1 MGNRKMCKAFVCTLL
16 AVAVLLP
23 GAAPARAASS
33 QEIRKEIEELEAQ
46 QEQLQAQME
55 ELEGKLT
62 ENFSQ
67 MQQTVSQKDAVD
79 QQIQIL
85 NQQIL
90 LNQEQI
96 TACSHLIAD
105 QQEQLE
111 LAQDQL
117 KALNEKYKERIRA
130 MEEEGTLSYWSV
142 LFKADSFADFL
153 DRLSMIQE
161 IAAADRERL
170 RQISDAAEEV
180 AAIQAQQEK
189 EKSALEEAKRDLRD
203 KQQTLEEKRAQADAL
218 LQELMAQEQEFEDL
232 LEESEQRQ
240 EALMEELAQK
250 EEEYDE
256 AKYQEWLATYVPPV
270 SQPEDQTPSQE
281 VPESSTDWL
290 TPVPYYTLTSAFGMR
305 LHPILGVMRPHNGV
319 DMACAAMTPIYA
331 SRSGQVTVAAY
342 QEAGA
347 GNYVQINHGDGFRS
361 IYMHM
366 TYYIVSAGQ
375 YVTAGQVIGYVGN
388 TGMSKGN
395 HLHFGI
401 SYNGTYV
408 NPMEYLD

>member
-1 MGNRKMCKAFVCTLL
+1 MRNRKLYKLL
-16 AVAVLLP
+16 LCSMLAAALLLT

-33 QEIRKEIEELEAQ
+33 QEIREEIEELEKQ

-62 ENFSQ
+62 ENFGQ
-67 MQQTVSQKDAVD
+67 MQQTVSQKNTVD

-85 NQQIL
+85 SQQIL

-96 TACSHLIAD
+96 TVCSSLIAD

-111 LAQDQL
+111 LAQERL

-180 AAIQAQQEK
+180 ANIQALQEL
-189 EKSALEEAKRDLRD
+189 EKSSLEEAKRELQE
-203 KQQTLEEKRAQADAL
+203 KQQTLEVKRAQADTL
-218 LQELMAQEQEFEDL
+218 LQELVARGEEFEDL

-240 EALMEELAQK
+240 EELMAQLAQK

-256 AKYQEWLATYVPPV
+256 AKYQEWLAIYVPPV
-270 SQPEDQTPSQE
+270 SQPEDQTLSHE
-281 VPESSTDWL
+281 VPESSSDWL
-290 TPVPYYTLTSAFGMR
+290 TPVPYYTLTSPFGMR
-305 LHPILGVMRPHNGV
+305 LHPILGVMRPHNGI
-319 DMACAAMTPIYA
+319 DMACPTMTPIYA
-331 SRSGQVTVAAY
+331 SRSGQVTVAGY
-342 QEAGA
+342 QADGA

-366 TYYIVSAGQ
+366 TYYIVSEGQ

-388 TGMSKGN
+388 TGLSKGN

-408 NPMEYLD
+408 NPIEYLD